1 MSKRDGLSADTG
13 YGSVEFKQGDIVI
26 PAAIC
31 TPDSHIFEIINHKLV
46 RSEEMKLESGVEQF
60 KENREYRISNEEL

>member
-13 YGSVEFKQGDIVI
+13 YGS
-26 PAAIC
+26 C

-46 RSEEMKLESGVEQF
+46 RSEEMKIESGVEQF
-60 KENREYRISNEEL
+60 KENREYRMSNKEL